1 MMDPVDSSTFVPP
14 PRVPP
19 RGLVGLLDDYD
30 PNATLDTS
38 QFAPGEVFL
47 NIYDLGGQQDETVR
61 QINQVS
67 MANNNMLL
75 GGIFHAAVE
84 VYGVEWSYGFND
96 RETSGVS
103 QIAPRTH
110 PQHTYRSTV
119 PLGVTNMGEAEV
131 EALLERLA
139 KEWESS
145 TYDPIHHNS
154 LNFCHALCLDL
165 GAGRIPGWVDRAS
178 RTASFLDQTSK
189 TAAEGA
195 LEAAEIARTVKNEVE
210 QTVRSTLEN
219 VDEDVLG
226 GATEAMETL
235 RRESIR
241 AVEVVSAQTQ
251 ELADALPVHAQV
263 LGGAMQQHALVVGER
278 VQQHGQVLGE
288 AVQQHAQIM
297 GEKAQEILGDD
308 IAQQAQE
315 IAGKTKEHAQAL
327 GRSLWSR
334 AHELVSG
341 PAATGRSNDL
351 WDSALGGLGLLGG
364 AAGAQAQQQQRAD
377 TQERQQQQQQQPL
390 FERAPMGG
398 APRDQCFQF
407 VCRAG
412 HAMQPWRAE
421 AGTCDGCGDRIK
433 DGQVVMDCRPCD
445 WYLCGAC
452 CQRVQFGTEPSAR
465 SDTAA
470 TPETSTAAAAA
481 AVTAQSAAAM
491 LESPAAME
499 TQAVATPAESTQKPA
514 DPADVGKSPAEA
526 AKVLETNIADDEQE

>member
-96 RETSGVS
+96 RERSGIS
-103 QIAPRTH
+103 QIVPRTH
-110 PQHTYRSTV
+110 SQHTYRSTV
-119 PLGVTNMGEAEV
+119 PLGVTSMGEVEV
-131 EALLERLA
+131 GELLERLA
-139 KEWESS
+139 NAWESNG
-145 TYDPIHHNS
+145 YDPIHNNS
-154 LNFCHALCLDL
+154 LNFCHTLCFEL
-165 GAGRIPGWVDRAS
+165 GVGRIPGWVDRAS

-195 LEAAEIARTVKNEVE
+195 MEAAEIARTVKNEVE
-210 QTVRSTLEN
+210 QTVRNTLET
-219 VDEDVLG
+219 VDEDAL
-226 GATEAMETL
+226 EAASEAIETL

-251 ELADALPVHAQV
+251 ELADALPVHAQAIGEQAQV
-263 LGGAMQQHALVVGER
+263 LGDAVQQRAFVVGER

-297 GEKAQEILGDD
+297 GEKAQEILGED
-308 IAQQAQE
+308 ITYQAQE
-315 IAGKTKEHAQAL
+315 IAGKTKEHAQAF
-327 GRSLWSR
+327 GRSLWSK
-334 AHELVSG
+334 AHELVSS
-341 PAATGRSNDL
+341 PAVTGRSNDL

-364 AAGAQAQQQQRAD
+364 VGGVQAQQQHRSY
-377 TQERQQQQQQQPL
+377 TQEGQQQNL
-390 FERAPMGG
+390 FERAPMAGV
-398 APRDQCFQF
+398 PTDQKTLL

-412 HAMQPWRAE
+412 HALQPWKAE
-421 AGTCDGCGDRIK
+421 AGTCDGCGERIQS
-433 DGQVVMDCRPCD
+433 GQMVMDCRPCD

-452 CQRVQFGTEPSAR
+452 CQRIKSGVGPLAR
-465 SDTAA
+465 CDAAAVPATAA
-470 TPETSTAAAAA
+470 VAAVTPQCAAAASERP
-481 AVTAQSAAAM
+481 AVE
-491 LESPAAME
+491 ESQADATLREDPQRLANP
-499 TQAVATPAESTQKPA
+499 AVAGEA
-514 DPADVGKSPAEA
+514 PAEA
-526 AKVLETNIADDEQE
+526 GKPEETNIADDEQE